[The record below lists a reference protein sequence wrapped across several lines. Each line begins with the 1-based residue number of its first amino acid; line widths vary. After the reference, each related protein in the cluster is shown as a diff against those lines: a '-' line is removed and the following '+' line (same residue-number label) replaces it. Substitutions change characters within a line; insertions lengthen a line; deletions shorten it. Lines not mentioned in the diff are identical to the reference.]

1 MNKNA
6 NGIIAVN
13 VIEAGYLR
21 SQSRPFMWAIR
32 NACLIGNVKGAEN
45 ILPFF
50 SSLLVF
56 TTASSRRTSV

>member
-21 SQSRPFMWAIR
+21 SHSSPFMWAIR
-32 NACLIGNVKGAEN
+32 NACLIGNAKEEEK
-45 ILPFF
+45 IPPLF
-50 SSLLVF
+50 SSLPVF
-56 TTASSRRTSV
+56 TTASSHRTSV

>member
-21 SQSRPFMWAIR
+21 SHSSPFMWAIR
-32 NACLIGNVKGAEN
+32 NACFIGNVKEGEK
-45 ILPFF
+45 ILPLF
-50 SSLLVF
+50 SSLPIF
-56 TTASSRRTSV
+56 TTTSSGRTSV

>member
-21 SQSRPFMWAIR
+21 SHRSPFMWAIR
-32 NACLIGNVKGAEN
+32 NACLTGNAKEEGK
-45 ILPFF
+45 IP
-50 SSLLVF
+50 
-56 TTASSRRTSV
+56 